1 MYSEGEE
8 RLSET
13 IKRSALLEQV
23 HHPPSLSPALIRGY
37 LRVKLMSDPFGNRAI
52 LTTILP

>member
-13 IKRSALLEQV
+13 IKRSALLEQI
-23 HHPPSLSPALIRGY
+23 HHPQSLSPALTRGY